1 MDAKPAA
8 RRRRFLP
15 GFLLLLA
22 AAVYVAGWR
31 QTEIDPVKLVT
42 SLPKSRGILSDLIHP
57 DVVTRPKRTA
67 TTAVVFPVPCGSA

>member
-8 RRRRFLP
+8 RRRRFQT

-67 TTAVVFPVPCGSA
+67 TTAVV